1 MNKVTQYVMAFA
13 SLCLMMVGCSDETF
27 NQESGNGTGYLRLAL
42 GSVNVELSST
52 SRGDA
57 GQLPADL
64 IPETSDFMVDIKMN
78 GKSVE
83 GFPKPYIDITGY
95 IELMAGAYSVIAYSG
110 DNNDLQNLIF
120 MVRQQFRLIL
130 DNQQR
135 QK

>member
-1 MNKVTQYVMAFA
+1 MNKVILYVVAFA

-52 SRGDA
+52 SRADA

-78 GKSVE
+78 GLRK
-83 GFPKPYIDITGY
+83 
-95 IELMAGAYSVIAYSG
+95 
-110 DNNDLQNLIF
+110 
-120 MVRQQFRLIL
+120 IL
-130 DNQQR
+130 N
-135 QK
+135 